1 MEPELGLNENFSNE
15 DNNTHQKKTSN
26 AVRLTQNKSNSSLI
40 SNVDLT
46 NIEASEESLKPY
58 TLTRQFLKMDL
69 DRIRELIEILE
80 EYCISLVEKEDL
92 KLAKAAKQRL
102 ILLKKIEKEKMMI
115 EAKIIYSN
123 QLGLVEDKMKEELDA
138 YILNS
143 EEKFEDLMS
152 RFKEQENEMEK
163 LNKEE
168 IDEYKANFE
177 QTYNQMKPKPS
188 KECLN
193 WMKIRTYALKQNK
206 FNKAQEAEKEI
217 EKLNKKDN
225 MKFNKN
231 KAQKLNIE
239 INKIKKRQNNEKKV
253 YEMKKNSM
261 IIEFN
266 ESKQKG
272 IDTIKK
278 KYTSKISELKNYQ
291 NFEISNFDKITKGV
305 IKPCSRIQSIV
316 SSATGIKDE
325 DEKNDEEENE
335 NENKEEKEE
344 NENKEEKENNNE
356 EENKDSND
364 KKEEKLEEEKN
375 ENDKDDKD
383 KEVNLVNEEKEE
395 KEDDEEKNE
404 EKEEEEKEDEDNGE
418 EYINKED

>member
-123 QLGLVEDKMKEELDA
+123 QLNLVEDKMKEELDA
-138 YILNS
+138 YKLNS

-168 IDEYKANFE
+168 LDEYKINFE
-177 QTYNQMKPKPS
+177 QAYNQLKPKPS

-193 WMKIRTYALKQNK
+193 WMKIKTYALKQNK
-206 FNKAQEAEKEI
+206 FNKAQEAEREI
-217 EKLNKKDN
+217 EKLTKKDN
-225 MKFNKN
+225 MKFNEN
-231 KAQKLNIE
+231 KAKKLNIE
-239 INKIKKRQNNEKKV
+239 INKIKKRQDNEKKV

-266 ESKQKG
+266 ENKQKG
-272 IDTIKK
+272 IDNIKK

-316 SSATGIKDE
+316 SSATGIKEE
-325 DEKNDEEENE
+325 DEKNDEEEN
-335 NENKEEKEE
+335 E

-395 KEDDEEKNE
+395 KEGDEEKNE